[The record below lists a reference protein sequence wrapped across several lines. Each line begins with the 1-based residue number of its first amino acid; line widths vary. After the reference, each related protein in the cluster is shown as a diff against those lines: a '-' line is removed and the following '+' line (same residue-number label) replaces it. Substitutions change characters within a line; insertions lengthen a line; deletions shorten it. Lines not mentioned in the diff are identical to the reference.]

1 MKINQEQFNNNKD
14 EIYSTQAEY
23 YMRECFDL
31 ANKALGRTSPN
42 PIVGA
47 VVLDKNGFPAGKGFH
62 KASGAEHAEVTA
74 IKEAGEKAKGGT
86 LIVNLEPCCHQ
97 GKTPPCTDLII
108 KSQICEV
115 IFSCYDPNPLVNK
128 KGEEILIKN
137 NIKVLSRVLESEGIE
152 LNKFFFKWVKSKLPW
167 VTLKQAQTLDGKI
180 ALSNKQS
187 KWITGDLARKEV
199 HKMRNIYDAILVGA
213 RTVEIDNPYLTV
225 RDVDNSR
232 NPVRIVVDLNLITQ
246 PDSNIYKNDSV
257 VYLVTKTEHKKDKLN
272 NYLKF
277 NSELKFIQLPEI
289 SKGKISFQHL
299 FEELGKRNILSV
311 LVEAGPSLA
320 GELVLD
326 RLIDEYVLFIAPRI
340 FGDEDALSSLKIG
353 PLEKIQNSY
362 EFNLFDYQAIG
373 NDLMVS
379 LRPKN

>member
-1 MKINQEQFNNNKD
+1 MNQEFDKEED
-14 EIYSTQAEY
+14 IYSTQAEY

-31 ANKALGRTSPN
+31 AKKALGRTSPN

-47 VVLDKNGFPAGKGFH
+47 IVLDKNGFPVGKRFH
-62 KASGAEHAEVTA
+62 KASGTEHAEVIA
-74 IKEAGEKAKGGT
+74 IKEAGEKAEGGT

-108 KSQICEV
+108 KNQIREV

-128 KGEEILIKN
+128 KGEEVLLKN
-137 NIKVLSRVLESEGIE
+137 KIKVFSRILESEGAE
-152 LNKFFFKWVKSKLPW
+152 LNKFFFKWIKSKLPW

-180 ALSNKQS
+180 ALSNQQS

-199 HKMRNIYDAILVGA
+199 HKMRNIYDAVLVGA

-225 RDVDNSR
+225 RGLDNSR
-232 NPVRIVVDLNLITQ
+232 NPARIIIDLNLITR
-246 PDSNIYKNDSV
+246 PDSNVYKNDSV
-257 VYLVTKTEHKKDKLN
+257 VYLITKTDHQKDKLN
-272 NYLKF
+272 NYLKL
-277 NSELKFIQLPEI
+277 NSELKFIQFPEI
-289 SKGKISFQHL
+289 SKGKISFKHL
-299 FEELGKRNILSV
+299 FEDLGKRNILSV

-320 GELVLD
+320 GWLISEKLV
-326 RLIDEYVLFIAPRI
+326 DEYVLFIAPKI
-340 FGDEDALSSLKIG
+340 FGDEDALPSLKIG

-362 EFNLFDYQAIG
+362 EFNLFDYKAIG

-379 LRPKN
+379 LRRKN